1 MTAKILCLTR
11 GGEASYPN
19 QDGAI
24 AIAKD
29 LDEELLFLYISS
41 VQFLDYSAAPK
52 VVDIESELDE
62 MGEFLLVMSQERARK
77 AGVMA
82 DILVRRGNFREVLK
96 DVIQE
101 YPIEMVILGSS
112 TGDTGVITE
121 EYISEITEE
130 ISREYDVEFIILM
143 DGNIQKTIE
152 IDSDWEESQ

>member
-62 MGEFLLVMSQERARK
+62 MGEFLLVMAQERARK

-82 DILVRRGNFREVLK
+82 DILVRRGNFNEVLK
-96 DVIQE
+96 DVIRE

-143 DGNIQKTIE
+143 DGNIQKTFE

>member
-41 VQFLDYSAAPK
+41 VQFLDHSAAPK

-62 MGEFLLVMSQERARK
+62 MGEFLLVMAQERAQK
-77 AGVMA
+77 AGVKA
-82 DILVRRGNFREVLK
+82 DILVRRGNFQEKSSRMSSRSTPSRRLSSVHQP
-96 DVIQE
+96 VI
-101 YPIEMVILGSS
+101 PGSS
-112 TGDTGVITE
+112 
-121 EYISEITEE
+121 
-130 ISREYDVEFIILM
+130 LK
-143 DGNIQKTIE
+143 NI
-152 IDSDWEESQ
+152 

>member
-1 MTAKILCLTR
+1 MTARILCLTR

-29 LDEELLFLYISS
+29 QDEELLFLYITS

-62 MGEFLLVMSQERARK
+62 MGEFLLVMAQERARK
-77 AGVMA
+77 AGVVA
-82 DILVRRGNFREVLK
+82 DILVRRGNFSEVLK
-96 DVIQE
+96 DVVQE
-101 YPIEMVILGSS
+101 YPIETVILGSS

-143 DGNIQKTIE
+143 DGNIQKTFE
-152 IDSDWEESQ
+152 IDSDREESQ

>member
-62 MGEFLLVMSQERARK
+62 MGEFLLVMAQERARK

-82 DILVRRGNFREVLK
+82 EILVRRGNFSEVLK
-96 DVIQE
+96 DVVQE
-101 YPIEMVILGSS
+101 YPIETVILGSS

-143 DGNIQKTIE
+143 DGNIQKTFE
-152 IDSDWEESQ
+152 IDRDREESQ

>member
-29 LDEELLFLYISS
+29 QDEELLFLYITS

-62 MGEFLLVMSQERARK
+62 MGEFLLVMAQERARK
-77 AGVMA
+77 AGVVA
-82 DILVRRGNFREVLK
+82 DILVRRGNFSEVLK
-96 DVIQE
+96 DVVQE
-101 YPIEMVILGSS
+101 YPIETVILGSS

-143 DGNIQKTIE
+143 DGNIQKTFEIE
-152 IDSDWEESQ
+152 RDWEESQ

>member
-1 MTAKILCLTR
+1 MTEKILCLTR

-29 LDEELLFLYISS
+29 QDEELLFLYITS

-62 MGEFLLVMSQERARK
+62 MGEFLLVMAQERARK
-77 AGVMA
+77 AGVVA
-82 DILVRRGNFREVLK
+82 DILVRRGNFSEVLK
-96 DVIQE
+96 DVVQE
-101 YPIEMVILGSS
+101 YPIETVILGSS

-143 DGNIQKTIE
+143 DGNIQKTFE

>member
-29 LDEELLFLYISS
+29 QDEELLFLYITS

-62 MGEFLLVMSQERARK
+62 MGEFLLVMAQERARK
-77 AGVMA
+77 AGVVA
-82 DILVRRGNFREVLK
+82 DILVRRGNFSEVLK
-96 DVIQE
+96 DVVQE
-101 YPIEMVILGSS
+101 YPIETVILGSS

-143 DGNIQKTIE
+143 DGNIQKTFE

>member
-1 MTAKILCLTR
+1 MTATILCLTR
-11 GGEASYPN
+11 GGEASYSN

-29 LDEELLFLYISS
+29 LNEELLFLYISS
-41 VQFLDYSAAPK
+41 VQYLDLTAEPK
-52 VVDIESELDE
+52 VVDIESELNE
-62 MGEFLLVMSQERARK
+62 MGEFLLVMAQERAQK
-77 AGVMA
+77 AGVKA

-96 DVIQE
+96 DVVQE
-101 YPIEMVILGSS
+101 YPIETVILGSS

-130 ISREYDVEFIILM
+130 ISREYDVDFIILM
-143 DGNIQKTIE
+143 DGNIQKTFE

>member
-1 MTAKILCLTR
+1 MTARILCLTR

-41 VQFLDYSAAPK
+41 VQFLDHTAMPK

-62 MGEFLLVMSQERARK
+62 MGEFLLVMAQERARK
-77 AGVMA
+77 AGIKA

-96 DVIQE
+96 DVVKE
-101 YPIEMVILGSS
+101 YPIQTVIVGSS
-112 TGDTGVITE
+112 SGDTGVITE
-121 EYISEITEE
+121 EYINEITEA
-130 ISREYDVEFIILM
+130 ISREYCVEFIILK
-143 DGNIQKTIE
+143 DGNIQKTFKR
-152 IDSDWEESQ
+152 DSDWEECQ

>member
-29 LDEELLFLYISS
+29 LDEELIFLYISS

-62 MGEFLLVMSQERARK
+62 MGEFLLVMAQERARK

-82 DILVRRGNFREVLK
+82 DILVRRGNFSEVLK
-96 DVIQE
+96 DVVQE
-101 YPIEMVILGSS
+101 YPIETVILGSS

-143 DGNIQKTIE
+143 DGNIQKTFE
-152 IDSDWEESQ
+152 IDSDREESQ

>member
-1 MTAKILCLTR
+1 MSDT

-29 LDEELLFLYISS
+29 QDEELLFLYITS

-62 MGEFLLVMSQERARK
+62 MGEFLLVMAQERARK
-77 AGVMA
+77 AGVVA
-82 DILVRRGNFREVLK
+82 DILVRRGNFSEVLK
-96 DVIQE
+96 DVVQE
-101 YPIEMVILGSS
+101 YPIETVILGSS

-143 DGNIQKTIE
+143 DGNIQKTFE

>member
-41 VQFLDYSAAPK
+41 VQFLDHSAAPK

-62 MGEFLLVMSQERARK
+62 MGEFLLVMAQERAQK
-77 AGVMA
+77 AGVKA
-82 DILVRRGNFREVLK
+82 DILVRRGNFRKVLK
-96 DVIQE
+96 DVVQE
-101 YPIEMVILGSS
+101 YPIETVILGSS
-112 TGDTGVITE
+112 SGDTGVITK
-121 EYISEITEE
+121 EYINEITEE
-130 ISREYDVEFIILM
+130 ISREHCVEFIILK
-143 DGNIQKTIE
+143 DGNIQKTFK
-152 IDSDWEESQ
+152 IDSDWEDCQ

>member
-62 MGEFLLVMSQERARK
+62 MGEFLLVMAQERARK

-143 DGNIQKTIE
+143 DGNIQKTFE

>member
-29 LDEELLFLYISS
+29 LDEELLFLYITS

-62 MGEFLLVMSQERARK
+62 MGEFLLVMAQERARK
-77 AGVMA
+77 AGVVA
-82 DILVRRGNFREVLK
+82 DILVRRGNFSEVLK
-96 DVIQE
+96 DVVQE
-101 YPIEMVILGSS
+101 YPIETVILGSS

-143 DGNIQKTIE
+143 DGNIQKTFE
-152 IDSDWEESQ
+152 IDSDREESQ

>member
-1 MTAKILCLTR
+1 MTVTILCLTR

-62 MGEFLLVMSQERARK
+62 MGEFLLVMAQERARK

-82 DILVRRGNFREVLK
+82 DILVRRGNFSEVLK
-96 DVIQE
+96 DVVQE
-101 YPIEMVILGSS
+101 YPIETVILGSS

-143 DGNIQKTIE
+143 DGNIQKTFE
-152 IDSDWEESQ
+152 IDSDREEGQ

>member
-62 MGEFLLVMSQERARK
+62 MGEFLLVMAQERARK
-77 AGVMA
+77 AGIMA
-82 DILVRRGNFREVLK
+82 DILVRRGNFSEVLK
-96 DVIQE
+96 DVVQE
-101 YPIEMVILGSS
+101 YPIKTVILGSS

-130 ISREYDVEFIILM
+130 ISRENDVEFIILK
-143 DGNIQKTIE
+143 DGNIQITFE
-152 IDSDWEESQ
+152 IDSDREESQ

>member
-41 VQFLDYSAAPK
+41 VQFLDHSAAPK

-62 MGEFLLVMSQERARK
+62 MGEFLLVMAQERARK
-77 AGVMA
+77 AGVIA
-82 DILVRRGNFREVLK
+82 DILVRRGNFSEVLK
-96 DVIQE
+96 DVVQE
-101 YPIEMVILGSS
+101 YPIKTVILGSS

-130 ISREYDVEFIILM
+130 ISRDNDVDFIILK
-143 DGNIQKTIE
+143 DGNIQITFE
-152 IDSDWEESQ
+152 IDSDREESQ

>member
-1 MTAKILCLTR
+1 MTVKILCLTR

-29 LDEELLFLYISS
+29 QDEELLFLYITS

-62 MGEFLLVMSQERARK
+62 MGEFLLVMAQERARK

-82 DILVRRGNFREVLK
+82 DILVRRGNFSEVLK
-96 DVIQE
+96 DVVQE
-101 YPIEMVILGSS
+101 YPIETVILGSS

-143 DGNIQKTIE
+143 DGNIQKTFE

>member
-29 LDEELLFLYISS
+29 QDEELLFLYITS

-62 MGEFLLVMSQERARK
+62 MGEFLLVMAQERARK
-77 AGVMA
+77 AGVVA
-82 DILVRRGNFREVLK
+82 DILVRRGNFTEVLK
-96 DVIQE
+96 DVVQE
-101 YPIEMVILGSS
+101 YPIETVILGSS

-143 DGNIQKTIE
+143 DGNIQKTFE